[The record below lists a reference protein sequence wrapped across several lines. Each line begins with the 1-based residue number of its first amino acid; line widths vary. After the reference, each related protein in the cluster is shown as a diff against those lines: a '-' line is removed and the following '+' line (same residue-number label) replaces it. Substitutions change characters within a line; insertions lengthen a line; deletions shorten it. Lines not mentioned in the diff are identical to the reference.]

1 MRERELVIIGAGAA
15 GMAAALGAYDNGIRD
30 ILLIEK
36 EAEAGGI
43 LNQCIH
49 NGFGLHTFKEE
60 LSGPGYAERYYTKI
74 EDKGIDFLF
83 NTQVIRI
90 GEDKTVEYVNENG
103 YDRIRAKAI
112 VLSTGSKER
121 TGASINLL
129 GDRAV
134 GVYTAGAAQKYLNM
148 HGILVG
154 KRVFILGSGDIGL
167 IMARRMTLEG
177 AKVLGVAEIM
187 PYSNGLARN
196 IKQCLED
203 FDIPLYLSHTIIR
216 VNGRPHLKSVT
227 MSKVDENLKVIK
239 GTEQE
244 IECDVLLL
252 SIGLRSDI
260 SLLDDIDIKKKR
272 GAIVDNH
279 YMTSKEGI
287 FVAGNALHIH
297 DLVDYVSQEAYDA
310 GKYAA
315 MYIKDHAIAL
325 NKHHALAGNGLGYV
339 IPETFGDEDVTFSFR
354 VNRVFKQCV
363 IRITGDGLNKE
374 IRKLSLIPSEMER
387 ITLKKEILKDLK
399 GDLRIEV
406 SEWK

>member
-1 MRERELVIIGAGAA
+1 MRNCELVIIGAGAA
-15 GMAAALGAYDNGIRD
+15 GMAAASGAYDNGIRD
-30 ILLIEK
+30 IILIEK
-36 EAEAGGI
+36 ENETGGI

-49 NGFGLHTFKEE
+49 NGFGLHTFNEE
-60 LSGPGYAERYYTKI
+60 LSGPGYAEKYYERI
-74 EDKGIDFLF
+74 ADKGIEFLF
-83 NTQVIRI
+83 GTQVIRI
-90 GEDKTVEYVNENG
+90 DEDKTVEFVNEDG
-103 YDRIRAKAI
+103 YDSIKAKAI
-112 VLSTGSKER
+112 IMATGSKER

-148 HGILVG
+148 HGVLVG

-203 FDIPLYLSHTIIR
+203 FDIPLYLSHTITR

-227 MSKVDENLKVIK
+227 MAKVDENLKVIE
-239 GTEQE
+239 GTSEE

-252 SIGLRSDI
+252 SVGLRSDI
-260 SLLDDIDIKKKR
+260 SLLDDLNIERKR
-272 GAIVDNH
+272 GAVVDNH

-287 FVAGNALHIH
+287 FACGNALHIH
-297 DLVDYVSQEAYDA
+297 DLVDYVSMEAYDA
-310 GKYAA
+310 GRYAA
-315 MYIKDHAIAL
+315 LYIKDHLVSSKNHLAV
-325 NKHHALAGNGLGYV
+325 AGNGLGYV
-339 IPETFGDEDVTFSFR
+339 IPERFADEDVTFSFR
-354 VNRVFKQCV
+354 VNRVFKNCI
-363 IRITGDGLNKE
+363 IRISGDGFNKE

-387 ITLKKEILKDLK
+387 ITLKKEIFKDLK

-406 SEWK
+406 LE